1 MPGAQGTRG
10 GGMSPM
16 FGTDLPWRGKQNQ
29 RQDDTREKEGEQ
41 AHSPGRVKRNFNS
54 FYDPR
59 VWKGDDIEDIWIG
72 KTGEKG
78 GREAANV
85 AMLLLCQVCSTSWKT
100 RTCPLSTQSS
110 VQLPCG
116 GSSHIRTSAPCL
128 GSGASRELELRQ
140 V

>member
-1 MPGAQGTRG
+1 
-10 GGMSPM
+10 MSPM

-54 FYDPR
+54 FYDPG

-85 AMLLLCQVCSTSWKT
+85 AMLLLCQVCSTLWKT

-116 GSSHIRTSAPCL
+116 AAAT
-128 GSGASRELELRQ
+128 
-140 V
+140 